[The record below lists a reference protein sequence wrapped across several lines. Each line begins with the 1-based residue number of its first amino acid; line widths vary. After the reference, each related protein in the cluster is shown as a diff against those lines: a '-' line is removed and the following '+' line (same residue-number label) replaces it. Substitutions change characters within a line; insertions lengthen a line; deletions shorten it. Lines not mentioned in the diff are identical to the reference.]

1 MIKIATT
8 ILLLLSIFCN
18 VLEAAA
24 LNKTDFDE
32 DIEGLDNDN
41 ETDTRN
47 NR

>member
-1 MIKIATT
+1 M
-8 ILLLLSIFCN
+8 LLLSIFFN

-32 DIEGLDNDN
+32 DDDIDGLDNDN